1 MKILHIFRH
10 PPDEV
15 TRELVTITSRE
26 REVAEFPL
34 YENPVDYDRLL
45 ELVITNDQVISWW

>member
-15 TRELVTITSRE
+15 TQALVSIISRE
-26 REVAEFPL
+26 REVTEFAL
-34 YENPVDYDRLL
+34 YQDGVDYERML
-45 ELVITNDQVISWW
+45 ELVLTHDQVISWW